1 MGSLLYI
8 GLYWFNMV
16 YITTLIANALQ
27 YPHIFRRA
35 HRSIDLMKS
44 TSHRTPSASKWL
56 VGSSNSRRFAW
67 RAATVLNRLPP
78 NPKMMKRTWKQ
89 EMMEMVGFFI
99 FGGLRGKNDRK
110 APYFMVK
117 TPMGFL
123 WIFWGNG
130 SNPHQSAFRATAH
143 AKAKRI
149 CHPPLNS
156 NTALPIW
163 SWGQ

>member
-1 MGSLLYI
+1 MPCSIPTSFAVLIVASTWWSPRAIAHLQRPNDWLARPTVGDSPGELLPSLT
-8 GLYWFNMV
+8 GCPPTQKWWKGREN
-16 YITTLIANALQ
+16 
-27 YPHIFRRA
+27 R
-35 HRSIDLMKS
+35 KWW
-44 TSHRTPSASKWL
+44 KWL
-56 VGSSNSRRFAW
+56 V
-67 RAATVLNRLPP
+67 
-78 NPKMMKRTWKQ
+78 
-89 EMMEMVGFFI
+89 FFI
-99 FGGLRGKNDRK
+99 FGVLRGKNDRK